1 MGGAAP
7 EIALPQPDQTLR
19 IREGRVELAAGQV
32 ITTTTYNGRF
42 PGPLLRSA
50 VGRPTVIDVY
60 NDTDTPE
67 RLQWQG
73 QEVADTAFVPARA
86 MRRFEFT
93 PVRSGLSFYHSDVIA
108 AADLG
113 AGLYSGQAGP
123 LLVEPHNEP
132 GRFDREAVLVLKE
145 FKPYLRRT
153 QHGCEVGYELFTV
166 NGRMLGHGEP
176 VRVNTGDRV
185 LFHVLNASA
194 SESRCLGLPGHTFQ
208 VIALDGNRVPS
219 PMGVTTLHVGPGE
232 RVSAIV
238 EMNHPG
244 VWILGDLAD
253 EDRERGMGTVV
264 EYSGRTGEPR
274 WSRPTSV
281 SWDYTRFGLD
291 RATEPGETLDVVFG
305 RTSAARGG
313 FNRWTLNGAEFSFGP
328 VRPIARLRHGTR
340 YRLRMHNASDAIC
353 PIQLQHHQLELAV
366 VAGRPTAGILKDVIK
381 IGAHQRLEVEFVA
394 RNVGRALLQSTHRLY
409 RDFGLMALIEC
420 V

>member
-1 MGGAAP
+1 MGGARR
-7 EIALPQPDQTLR
+7 EIALPKPDQTLR
-19 IREGRVELAAGQV
+19 IRAGRVELAAGHV

-50 VGRPTVIDVY
+50 VGRPMVIDVY

-67 RLQWQG
+67 RMQWQG
-73 QEVADTAFVPARA
+73 QEVGEAALVAARA

-93 PVRSGLSFYHSDVIA
+93 PLRCGLFFYHSDVTA

-123 LLVEPHNEP
+123 LLVEQNNEP

-145 FKPYLRRT
+145 FEPYLRRT
-153 QHGCEVGYELFTV
+153 QHGCEVGYELFSI

-194 SESRCLGLPGHTFQ
+194 TESRCLGLPGHVFE
-208 VIALDGNRVPS
+208 VIALDGNHVPN
-219 PMGVTTLHVGPGE
+219 PTKVTTLQVGPAE

-244 VWILGDLAD
+244 VWVLGDLAD

-264 EYSGRTGEPR
+264 EYAGRTGEPK
-274 WSRPTSV
+274 WSRPTSL
-281 SWDYTRFGLD
+281 SWDYSLFGLNC
-291 RATEPGETLDVVFG
+291 ATQPGEALNVVFD
-305 RTSAARGG
+305 RTNATRGG

-328 VRPIARLRHGTR
+328 VRPIARLRPGTR
-340 YRLRMHNASDAIC
+340 YRLRMHNASDAVC

-366 VAGRPTAGILKDVIK
+366 ISGRPTAGIVKDVIT
-381 IGAHQRLEVEFVA
+381 IGAHQRVEVEFVA
-394 RNVGRALLQSTHRLY
+394 RNVGRALLQSTRRLY
-409 RDFGLMALIEC
+409 RDFGLMALMEC
-420 V
+420 I